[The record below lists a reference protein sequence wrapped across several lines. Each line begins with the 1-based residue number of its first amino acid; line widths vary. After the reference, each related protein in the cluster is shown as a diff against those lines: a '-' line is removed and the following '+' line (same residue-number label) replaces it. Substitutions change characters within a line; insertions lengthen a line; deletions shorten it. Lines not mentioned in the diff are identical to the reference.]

1 MNAGPATTDIAAHA
15 VGIGAADE
23 PKGQEMTNPDELERA
38 AGNLAGL
45 ARDLERYDPWGGTR
59 SRSDAADLRL
69 ILAANRKMRKALSE
83 LCENAEL
90 ARFHIG
96 NTEGGDIVGS
106 ALWDTIGQAR
116 SALSTK
122 EQPDV

>member
-1 MNAGPATTDIAAHA
+1 
-15 VGIGAADE
+15 
-23 PKGQEMTNPDELERA
+23 MTNPDELERA

-69 ILAANRKMRKALSE
+69 ILAANRKMR
-83 LCENAEL
+83 
-90 ARFHIG
+90 
-96 NTEGGDIVGS
+96 EGLERIKREDIHHEGDDIDNYDS
-106 ALWDTIGQAR
+106 ASGHQSRAWLGPFGTIAR

-122 EQPDV
+122 ETT